1 MMDIPSNNFRS
12 KVIQILIVEDEFIL
26 AANLKESLE
35 CLGYHVVD
43 IVDSAETAIEKVVE
57 FHPDLVL
64 MDIKLRGEM
73 DGIDAAEKIW
83 NSFQI
88 PFIYITGHSD
98 KSTVEKATKIF
109 TFGYI
114 LKPVT
119 TKNLYVAIE
128 TALSTFK
135 YKKTDL
141 LLQKAHEELQANVR
155 DFITKIALSN
165 DELKMKIT
173 NHQVKPEQSVKKES
187 VYSNDKPTSLLTS
200 RQIEVLRFIAEG
212 FSTKDI
218 AELLNISSKTVEAH
232 RVQLMKR
239 LNIHDVVGLV
249 HYAVWNGVVAF
260 DTKKRINDKGEYGTK
275 ENP

>member
-1 MMDIPSNNFRS
+1 MDIPLNSF
-12 KVIQILIVEDEFIL
+12 KAEVIQILIVEDEFIL

-35 CLGYHVVD
+35 YLGYDVVD
-43 IVDSAETAIEKVVE
+43 IVDSAETAIEKVAE
-57 FHPDLVL
+57 LHPDLVL

-83 NSFQI
+83 NSLQI

-114 LKPVT
+114 IKPVT
-119 TKNLYVAIE
+119 TKNLYAAIQ
-128 TALSTFK
+128 TALSIFK
-135 YKKTDL
+135 YKQTDL

-155 DFITKIALSN
+155 EFITKIALSN
-165 DELKMKIT
+165 DELKVKNT
-173 NHQVKPEQSVKKES
+173 THQVKPEQAVKEES
-187 VYSNDKPTSLLTS
+187 VYSTDKPTSLLTS
-200 RQIEVLRFIAEG
+200 RQIEVLRLIAEG

-239 LNIHDVVGLV
+239 LKIYDVVGLV
-249 HYAVWNGVVAF
+249 RYAVWKGMVAF
-260 DTKKRINDKGEYGTK
+260 DTKKRINDKGEYRTK